1 MRDFLNTTSNEI
13 ILIVAAICV
22 IVSIILMLRE
32 HFKTKRIIKNI
43 DRMLDKAIAGTFT
56 TENIDESLLS
66 SLEFKF
72 SHYLSAAETSAK
84 NIALERDNIKT
95 LISDI
100 SHQTKTPIA
109 SCLLYCELLKEQDL
123 DEVSAGYVTAL
134 NAQAQKLNF
143 LIASLIKMSRLE
155 TGILTLHP
163 AYRDVAELITLVSE
177 QYAPKASAK
186 GLSFS
191 ILPVESDAP
200 LKALFDEKW
209 TLEAMGNIVDNAI
222 KYTDLGGITM
232 QVKAYE
238 LFLCIEIADTGIG
251 ISEKEQAQVFSRF
264 YRSEDAANK
273 EGVGIG
279 LYLAREII
287 TKEGGYI
294 KLTSSPGNGS
304 VFFIY
309 LPKAAP

>member
-1 MRDFLNTTSNEI
+1 MHNF
-13 ILIVAAICV
+13 ILIIAVICT
-22 IVSIILMLRE
+22 IVSVSLMLRE
-32 HFKTKRIIKNI
+32 HFRAKRIIKSI
-43 DRMLDKAIAGTFT
+43 EQMLDKAVDGTFT
-56 TENIDESLLS
+56 TEKIDESLLS

-72 SHYLSAAETSAK
+72 SHYLGAAETSAK

-109 SCLLYCELLKEQDL
+109 SCLLYCELLQEQQL
-123 DEVSAGYVTAL
+123 DEVSAEYVTAL

-155 TGILTLHP
+155 TGILALHP
-163 AYRDVAELITLVSE
+163 VCRDVMELITQAAK
-177 QYAPKASAK
+177 QYSPKAYAK

-191 ILPVESDAP
+191 VFPVESDAP

-209 TLEAMGNIVDNAI
+209 TLEALGNIIDNAI
-222 KYTDLGGITM
+222 KYTNAGGITIG
-232 QVKAYE
+232 VKAYE
-238 LFLCIEIADTGIG
+238 LFVCIEIADTGIG
-251 ISEKEQAQVFSRF
+251 IAEKEQAQIFSRF
-264 YRSEDAANK
+264 YRSEDTADT

-287 TKEGGYI
+287 TNEGGYI
-294 KLTSSPGNGS
+294 KLASAPGNGS
-304 VFFIY
+304 VFSVF
-309 LPKAAP
+309 LPTEAP

>member
-1 MRDFLNTTSNEI
+1 MHNF
-13 ILIVAAICV
+13 ILIIAVICT
-22 IVSIILMLRE
+22 IVSVSLMLRE
-32 HFKTKRIIKNI
+32 HFRAKRIIKSI
-43 DRMLDKAIAGTFT
+43 EQMLDKAVDGTFT
-56 TENIDESLLS
+56 TEKIDESLLS

-72 SHYLSAAETSAK
+72 SHYLGAAETSAK

-109 SCLLYCELLKEQDL
+109 SCLLYCELLLEQQL
-123 DEVSAGYVTAL
+123 DEVSAEYVTAL

-155 TGILTLHP
+155 TGILALHP
-163 AYRDVAELITLVSE
+163 VCRDVMELITQAAK
-177 QYAPKASAK
+177 QYSPKAYAK

-191 ILPVESDAP
+191 VFPVESDAP

-209 TLEAMGNIVDNAI
+209 TLEALGNIIDNAI
-222 KYTDLGGITM
+222 KYTNAGGITIG
-232 QVKAYE
+232 VKAYE
-238 LFLCIEIADTGIG
+238 LFVCIEIADTGIG
-251 ISEKEQAQVFSRF
+251 IAEKEQAQIFSRF
-264 YRSEDAANK
+264 YRSEDTADT

-287 TKEGGYI
+287 TNEGGYI
-294 KLTSSPGNGS
+294 KLASAPGNGS
-304 VFFIY
+304 VFSVF
-309 LPKAAP
+309 LPTEAP

>member
-1 MRDFLNTTSNEI
+1 MRNF
-13 ILIVAAICV
+13 ILIIAVICV
-22 IVSIILMLRE
+22 IVSVSLMLRE
-32 HFKTKRIIKNI
+32 HFRAKRIIKSI
-43 DRMLDKAIAGTFT
+43 EQMLNKAVDGTFT
-56 TENIDESLLS
+56 TEKIDESLLS

-72 SHYLSAAETSAK
+72 SHYLGAAETSAK

-109 SCLLYCELLKEQDL
+109 SCLLYCELLQEQQL
-123 DEVSAGYVTAL
+123 DEVSAEYVTAL

-163 AYRDVAELITLVSE
+163 ACRDVMELITHAAE
-177 QYAPKASAK
+177 QYMQKAYAK

-191 ILPVESDAP
+191 VLPGESDAP

-209 TLEAMGNIVDNAI
+209 TLEALGNIIDNAV
-222 KYTDLGGITM
+222 KYTNAGGIITIG
-232 QVKAYE
+232 VKAYE
-238 LFLCIEIADTGIG
+238 LFVCIEIADTGIG
-251 ISEKEQAQVFSRF
+251 IAEKEQAQVFSRF
-264 YRSEDAANK
+264 YRSEDTADT

-287 TKEGGYI
+287 TNEGGYI
-294 KLTSSPGNGS
+294 KLASSPGNGS
-304 VFFIY
+304 VFSVY
-309 LPKAAP
+309 LPTESP